1 MAVRFDASGEE
12 YTRSLALGSVT
23 NWTVTCW
30 AKLMVDR
37 ATTTAIW
44 MIDDGSGG
52 GYLRVTAWNGS
63 ALAYQ
68 TAASA
73 WFGLAG
79 QTLTVGEWTYIGL
92 SSTANPG
99 LARVRIRTAGSSTFV
114 ASSPAQSNVT
124 FNAGTLRIAAGQA
137 AGEWLNG
144 SIAAV
149 KVWDQALTVDELEQE
164 SYTYL
169 PQRTNGLRAWYP
181 LLRPETVDYN
191 GSGQTLSGGTGA
203 ALDDGP
209 PISWSAGRRRIV
221 LPAAPPPA
229 SGPTFRSASQ
239 AASGTI
245 GSFNCAKPTGVVEG
259 DILVAFHAADTGTLA
274 DLGTPTGGSTWQLLA
289 SRARDDGTGSGTKV
303 WWKAAGASEP
313 STYGFT
319 QVSNADGSVS
329 IVAVQ
334 DGSSNTPTVAQTGG
348 TTSGTAKT
356 TPSTTAAAGDFEIRC
371 VAVHAP
377 GGALSFTAPAGFT
390 ERTDVQSG
398 TYATTSTATRTL
410 ASGGTTGT
418 ADFTASIS
426 VGEWHGFTVN
436 IASTVT
442 PKSLAES
449 ATAADTIGA
458 DVDAPAVDTAT
469 AGDALTVAAS
479 ADLADAAVA
488 DEQMTVTVTLDLADS
503 ASAVDTAL
511 VGIPIDFADS
521 ATADDAWTTVP
532 TPVFD
537 EPATADDQIAV
548 AASTSFADSAFATD
562 ALTVAQTLP
571 KDLADA
577 AIAGDALTVVVLQ
590 DITVTAGTPHRGW
603 GSRQPE
609 SSWSADAARRGWS
622 ARPPTT

>member
-37 ATTTAIW
+37 AATTTVW

-52 GYLRVTAWNGS
+52 NYLRISAWNGS

-68 TAASA
+68 TASST

-79 QTLTVGEWTYIGL
+79 QTLMVGEWTYIGL

-99 LARVRIRTAGSSTFV
+99 LARVRIRTAGSSTFIG
-114 ASSPAQSNVT
+114 STPAQTNVT
-124 FNAGTLRIAAGQA
+124 FTAGTLRIAAGQA

-144 SIAAV
+144 SVAGI

-164 SYTYL
+164 SWTYL
-169 PQRTNGLRAWYP
+169 PQRTSGLRAWYP
-181 LLRPETVDYN
+181 LLLPESTDYS
-191 GSGQTLSGGTGA
+191 GAGQTLSGGTGT

-221 LPAAPPPA
+221 IPAAAPPPA
-229 SGPTFRSASQ
+229 GPTFRSAASV
-239 AASGTI
+239 ASGTAS
-245 GSFNCAKPTGVVEG
+245 SFNCSKPAGAAQG
-259 DILVAFHAADTGTLA
+259 DILVAFHAADTGILT
-274 DLGTPTGGSTWQLLA
+274 DMGTPTGGSTWSLLT
-289 SRARDDGTGSGTKV
+289 SRARDDSTGSGTKV
-303 WWKAAGASEP
+303 WWKVAGAAEP
-313 STYGFT
+313 ANYGFT
-319 QVSNADGSVS
+319 QGSNADGSVS
-329 IVAVQ
+329 IIAVQ
-334 DGSSNTPTVAQTGG
+334 DGSTNTPVVAQTGG
-348 TTSGTAKT
+348 TSSGAAKT

-377 GGALSFTAPAGFT
+377 GTSLSFTAPVGFT
-390 ERTDVQSG
+390 ERSDIQSS
-398 TYATTSTATRTL
+398 TYALTTTATRTL
-410 ASGGTTGT
+410 ASGGATGT
-418 ADFTASIS
+418 ADFTASASI
-426 VGEWHGFTVN
+426 GEWHGFTVN

-442 PKSLAES
+442 
-449 ATAADTIGA
+449 ATSFADSGTASDTIGA
-458 DVDAPAVDTAT
+458 DVDAPTVDSAT

-488 DEQMTVTVTLDLADS
+488 DEQMTVTVTVDLADS
-503 ASAVDTAL
+503 ASAADTAL

-521 ATADDAWTTVP
+521 ASADDAWTTIP
-532 TPVFD
+532 APVFD

-548 AASTSFADSAFATD
+548 AASTTWADSASATD

-571 KDLADA
+571 KDLADTA
-577 AIAGDALTVVVLQ
+577 TAGDALTVVVLQ

-609 SSWSADAARRGWS
+609 SSWSADDPGRGWS
-622 ARPPTT
+622 TRPPTT

>member
-1 MAVRFDASGEE
+1 MAVRFDTSGEE

-30 AKLMVDR
+30 VKLMVDR
-37 ATTTAIW
+37 AATSVVW

-52 GYLRVTAWNGS
+52 NYLRVTAWNGS

-68 TAASA
+68 TAGSA
-73 WFGLAG
+73 WFGVAG
-79 QTLTVGEWTYIGL
+79 QTLAVGEWTYIGL

-99 LARVRIRTAGSSTFV
+99 LAQVRVRTAGSSTFGG
-114 ASSPAQSNVT
+114 STPAQSNVT

-144 SIAAV
+144 SIACV
-149 KVWDQALTVDELEQE
+149 KVWDQALTVDELELE
-164 SYTYL
+164 SWTYQ
-169 PQRTNGLRAWYP
+169 PQRTSGLRTWYA
-181 LLRPETVDYN
+181 LIRPEGTDY
-191 GSGQTLSGGTGA
+191 GGLGQTLSGGTGT

-221 LPAAPPPA
+221 IPAAPPAPA
-229 SGPTFRSASQ
+229 GPTFRSASQ
-239 AASGTI
+239 VASGTI
-245 GSFNCAKPTGVVEG
+245 GSFSCSKPAGVVEN

-274 DLGTPTGGSTWQLLA
+274 DMGTPTGGSTWQLLA
-289 SRARDDGTGSGTKV
+289 SRARDDATGSGTKV
-303 WWKAAGASEP
+303 WWKAAGAAEP

-329 IVAVQ
+329 IIAVQ
-334 DGSSNTPTVAQTGG
+334 DGSTNTPTVAQTGG
-348 TTSGTAKT
+348 TSTGTAKT
-356 TPSTTAAAGDFEIRC
+356 TPSTTASAGDFEIRC

-398 TYATTSTATRTL
+398 TYATTTTATRTL
-410 ASGGTTGT
+410 SSGGTTGT
-418 ADFTASIS
+418 ADFTASTS

-442 PKSLAES
+442 LKSLADS
-449 ATAADTIGA
+449 ATAADAIGA

-488 DEQMTVTVTLDLADS
+488 DDQMTVTVTVDLADS
-503 ASAVDTAL
+503 ASAADTAL
-511 VGIPIDFADS
+511 VGIPIDLADS
-521 ATADDAWTTVP
+521 AIADDAWTTIP
-532 TPVFD
+532 APVYD
-537 EPATADDQIAV
+537 DPATAADQIAV
-548 AASTSFADSAFATD
+548 AVSTSFADTATATD

-577 AIAGDALTVVVLQ
+577 ATASDALTVVVLQ
-590 DITVTAGTPHRGW
+590 DITVTAGTPYRGW

-609 SSWSADAARRGWS
+609 SSWSADTSSRGWT